1 MNDAVRM
8 SNVTHLYGEKLVLN
22 QVSFNIQV
30 GEIFGLLGPSGA
42 GKTTMIQI
50 LTGQLRQTSGKARLL
65 QEDTLALTEETHRR
79 MGLMLDNL
87 GLYERLTCYDN
98 LNLIQKIYGLGREIV
113 NEVLEQVELKDAI
126 NTPVCKLSKG
136 MRQRLLFARAI
147 MGKPDLLF
155 LDEPTSGLDPGTA
168 SRIHNL
174 IREQQRRGATV
185 FLTTHNMEE
194 ANKLCH
200 FVGLLNQGNLVE
212 YGSPSELCNRYNH
225 QRQLHLTLT
234 TGEIVKLPNV
244 PDSGIV
250 VKDYIEKNLLQT
262 IHSSEPNLE
271 TVFMELTGRGLE

>member
-1 MNDAVRM
+1 MDDAVRM
-8 SNVTHLYGEKLVLN
+8 FNVTHAYGEKQVLN
-22 QVSFNIQV
+22 QVSLNIKV

-42 GKTTMIQI
+42 GKTTIIQI
-50 LTGQLRQTSGKARLL
+50 LTGQLKQTFGKARLL
-65 QEDTLALTEETHRR
+65 QEDTLELTDETHRR

-98 LNLIQKIYGLGREIV
+98 LNLIAKLYGLGREV
-113 NEVLEQVELKDAI
+113 VKDVLEQVELKDAT
-126 NTPVCKLSKG
+126 NMPVLKLSKG

-168 SRIHNL
+168 SQIHNL
-174 IREQQRRGATV
+174 IREQQHRGATI

-194 ANKLCH
+194 ASKLCH
-200 FVGLLNQGNLVE
+200 FVGLLHQGNLVE
-212 YGSPSELCNRYNH
+212 YGSPLELCSQYNH

-244 PDSGIV
+244 PTSGNL
-250 VKDYIEKNLLQT
+250 VKDYIEKSLLQT

>member
-1 MNDAVRM
+1 MDHAV
-8 SNVTHLYGEKLVLN
+8 SVSQVTHVYGEKQVLN
-22 QVSFNIQV
+22 QVSFNIGV

-42 GKTTMIQI
+42 GKTTIIQI
-50 LTGQLRQTSGKARLL
+50 LTGQLKQTSGKAQLL
-65 QEDTLALTEETHRR
+65 QEDTLALTDETHRR

-98 LNLIQKIYGLGREIV
+98 LNLIAKLYGLDRDIV
-113 NEVLEQVELKDAI
+113 NDVLEQVELKDAS
-126 NTPVCKLSKG
+126 NMPVLKLSKG
-136 MRQRLLFARAI
+136 MKQRLLFARAI

-168 SRIHNL
+168 SQIHNL
-174 IREQQRRGATV
+174 IREQQQRGATV

-194 ANKLCH
+194 ASKLCH
-200 FVGLLNQGNLVE
+200 FVGLLHKGNLVE
-212 YGSPSELCNRYNH
+212 YGSPIDLCNQYNH

-234 TGEIVKLPNV
+234 TGEIVKIPNV
-244 PDSGIV
+244 PASGNIV
-250 VKDYIEKNLLQT
+250 KEYIEKGLLLT